1 VQSFSECLYLEMLL
15 KEAPIHVS
23 SIIPGMIKTSIF
35 NADAGAGEPAAAA
48 GHRKAMHDMM
58 AAYGMDLAEGSRVMM
73 EQIAANKFW
82 VSSQPDMTE
91 QTLAGRIEFF
101 QTQADPQIAEGA
113 RHLLEH

>member
-1 VQSFSECLYLEMLL
+1 M
-15 KEAPIHVS
+15 VS
-23 SIIPGMIKTSIF
+23 WRLCRTPHP
-35 NADAGAGEPAAAA
+35 AGKGEPAASA

-82 VSSQPDMTE
+82 VSSQPEMTE
-91 QTLAGRIEFF
+91 QSLAARVRFF
-101 QTQADPQIAEGA
+101 QEQADPQVAEQA